1 MIILEDSNR
10 VREIENRY
18 NTSVKDL
25 LYQMHWGEDL
35 KHRDIE
41 TILNIPR
48 VTVTKWFRRL
58 KVPTQSCRRF
68 TDKNLTS
75 GLCKTGKLQK
85 KYRCEGWDR
94 RIQGIGKKVN
104 ADFFKKWSAE
114 MAYVLGYFAADGC
127 MFANPR
133 GSKYVSFTSTDKEI
147 LEKVKIILGSEHK
160 IGVRKRHNKNWKDLF
175 SLQIGSKKMYNDL
188 IKLGFMPNKADRFK
202 LPEIP
207 PPFFRHFVRGY
218 FDGDGSIIYGCF
230 RRKNRG
236 NKNTPYVLACFASAN
251 INFLKRLSM
260 LLIKYADTRKGYL
273 DKKGQHLYYSKRDSI
288 KLFGYLYKDVSK
300 EQYLER
306 KYHKF
311 SKAVNIG
318 AVA

>member
-10 VREIENRY
+10 VRKIENRY
-18 NTSVKDL
+18 NASVKDL

-41 TILNIPR
+41 TMLNIPR

-58 KVPTQSCRRF
+58 KVPTQNCRRF

-75 GLCKTGKLQK
+75 EFYKIGKLHK
-85 KYRCEGWDR
+85 KSRCEVGVQR
-94 RIQGIGKKVN
+94 IGKVVN

-133 GSKYVSFTSTDKEI
+133 GSKYVSFTSTDKEM
-147 LEKVKIILGSEHK
+147 LEKVKMILGSEHK
-160 IGVRKRHNKNWKDLF
+160 IGLRKRCNKNWKDLF

-218 FDGDGSIIYGCF
+218 FDGDGSIIYGYF
-230 RRKNRG
+230 RRKDRG
-236 NKNTPYVLACFASAN
+236 NKNTPYVLTCFASAN
-251 INFLKRLSM
+251 INFLKRLSIF
-260 LLIKYADTRKGYL
+260 LIKYADTRKGYL
-273 DKKGQHLYYSKRDSI
+273 DKKGEHLYYSKGDSI
-288 KLFGYLYKDVSK
+288 KLFDYFYKNVPR